1 MPSNLVLLISTG
13 ISLVAFIIAVATW
26 RYRGQLNRSEQLIK
40 NVTEEDRKVLVK
52 QTLEKFGV
60 NTENLSAKEQTK
72 IALTQIKARARRFL
86 ISSLV
91 AVTVAILAT
100 ITMVSALPNTQT
112 PSTTGFAGNLSA
124 PTGIKIHFNRVQG
137 DGVYLLGQQDNSF
150 LEQLG
155 QPTVL
160 VSYLSNTLFKRTS
173 QEYISSNSQDIH
185 EVSFILVQ
193 NTSERQFSRVEIKDV
208 DYSLIAGI
216 TDISPNESVIV
227 ITKIEVKPDSGIIAQ
242 VLLPKYM
249 DITNSLEESKRRIV
263 ISVPQDD
270 VEWRQVTSDLYR
282 AYPIDAETQPT
293 IGGGE

>member
-52 QTLEKFGV
+52 QTLEKFDV

-112 PSTTGFAGNLSA
+112 PSTTGFAGNLSE

-293 IGGGE
+293 IGDGE